1 MKTSESVKFYGTGT
15 SDLYYKIYDVVFTL
29 SYRSKEV
36 TVESIHRHLLSSARR
51 RKYDVVNFIILATGG
66 ACDRNV
72 VIVSRLLHNFA
83 SKNRPGISSK

>member
-1 MKTSESVKFYGTGT
+1 MYVGNVTIG
-15 SDLYYKIYDVVFTL
+15 LYYKIYDLVFTPL
-29 SYRSKEV
+29 YRSKEV

-72 VIVSRLLHNFA
+72 EIVSRLLHNFA
-83 SKNRPGISSK
+83 SKK